1 MQSTVLFVLDGQLV
15 RLGFSP
21 GGYPHVTTTL
31 LQYLRSLPGHRGVKE
46 GCAEGDCGACTVV
59 LAEPD
64 GDGGLRYR
72 AVDSCLI
79 FLPMIHG
86 KQVITVENLRDPSGN
101 LHGVQQ
107 AMVDE
112 FGSQCGFCTPGVVMS
127 LFALHKTLSAPKR
140 EQVVDAIAG
149 NLCRC
154 TGYRSIIDAGLGAV
168 GSGAGDQF
176 HADAGRIHDLLL
188 SIPRDGLMIET
199 GGRRYSRPS
208 TIEEALDARRREPDA
223 VVLCGA
229 TDTAL
234 RVTKNHEEIPS
245 IIDLSGIAA
254 LRAQRRT
261 DAAFFFGAAVT
272 IQEVMDTAEK
282 GIPSLAGMLAVFGS
296 RQIRNIA
303 TIGGNVGTASPI
315 GDTLP
320 VLVALGAEI
329 ELTGSH
335 GVRRLPVEEMLTG
348 YRRTACRSDELI
360 TGVSIPR
367 IPSDITVRA
376 YKVSRRADLD
386 ISTVSAAFRVRVDG
400 DGTVDGAILAFGGMA
415 EKVRR
420 ARSTE
425 EFLQGRP
432 WTRETVDKAMAG
444 LSDEFRPLCDVRGS
458 ASFRAAVARNLLLK
472 FWAETAG
479 ANGQRAVASAE
490 GVHG

>member
-1 MQSTVLFVLDGQLV
+1 
-15 RLGFSP
+15 
-21 GGYPHVTTTL
+21 
-31 LQYLRSLPGHRGVKE
+31 
-46 GCAEGDCGACTVV
+46 
-59 LAEPD
+59 
-64 GDGGLRYR
+64 
-72 AVDSCLI
+72 
-79 FLPMIHG
+79 MIHG
-86 KQVITVENLRDPSGN
+86 KQVITVENLCDSSGN

-127 LFALHKTLSAPKR
+127 LLALHKTLSAPTR

-154 TGYRSIIDAGLGAV
+154 TGYRSIIDAGLAAH
-168 GSGAGDQF
+168 GSGAMDHF
-176 HADAGRIHDLLL
+176 RADAGRIRDLLL
-188 SIPRDGLMIET
+188 SIPRDGLLIEA

-208 TIEEALDARRREPDA
+208 TIEEALQARRRDPDA

-234 RVTKNHEEIPS
+234 RVTKKHEEIPS
-245 IIDLSGIAA
+245 IIDLSGISA
-254 LRAQRRT
+254 LRGQGAT
-261 DAAFFFGAAVT
+261 DTAFFFGAAVT
-272 IQEVMDTAEK
+272 IQEALDTAEK
-282 GIPSLAGMLAVFGS
+282 AIPPLAGMLSVFGS

-329 ELTGSH
+329 ELTGPL
-335 GVRRLPVEEMLTG
+335 GVRRIPVEEMLTG
-348 YRRTACRSDELI
+348 YRRTACKSDELI

-376 YKVSRRADLD
+376 YKVSRRTDLD
-386 ISTVSAAFRVRVDG
+386 ISTVSAAFRVRVDS
-400 DGTVDGAILAFGGMA
+400 DGRVDDVILAFGGMA

-425 EFLQGRP
+425 DFLQGKP
-432 WTRETVDKAMAG
+432 WTREIVDRAMAG
-444 LSDEFRPLCDVRGS
+444 LSEEFRPLRDVRGS
-458 ASFRAAVARNLLLK
+458 ESFRAAVARNLLLK

-479 ANGQRAVASAE
+479 ATGPHAVAGVE